1 MFPKFL
7 EGCGAGKNR
16 GTEGG
21 ELEEPGAV
29 GGSREAGGV
38 CLDVGGVCVSSVGVR
53 VCRACVKK

>member
-7 EGCGAGKNR
+7 EGCGAEKNR

-29 GGSREAGGV
+29 GPLRAGG
-38 CLDVGGVCVSSVGVR
+38 DGDIIEKR
-53 VCRACVKK
+53 VAHGNA

>member
-29 GGSREAGGV
+29 GGSREAGCV
-38 CLDVGGVCVSSVGVR
+38 CLDVGGVCV
-53 VCRACVKK
+53 

>member
-7 EGCGAGKNR
+7 EGCGAGKNK
-16 GTEGG
+16 GTEGV
-21 ELEEPGAV
+21 EEPGAV

-53 VCRACVKK
+53 MCRACVKK